1 MGVSGD
7 RFIGGPDP
15 YSASKGT
22 AELVIRPHIKSYF
35 PGATSKVRIAS
46 ARAGNVIGG
55 DWADDRIVPY
65 CVRAWS
71 RNEAVDLRNP
81 SATRPW
87 QHVLE
92 SLSRCLCLA
101 KALTE
106 RLELHGEPFNFGS
119 QAQQNHSV
127 MQLIQEMTL
136 YWNKVRW
143 NDRSKTSQ
151 GPYESGLLKLN
162 CDKALHH
169 LSWHAVMSFEDT
181 IKMTADW
188 YRAYYDE
195 PSAIANITQSQIG
208 AYIEHA

>member
-1 MGVSGD
+1 M
-7 RFIGGPDP
+7 GGPDP

-55 DWADDRIVPY
+55 DRADDRIVSY

-119 QAQQNHSV
+119 QSQQNYSV
-127 MQLIQEMTL
+127 MQLIQEMAL
-136 YWNKVRW
+136 YWDKVRW

-151 GPYESGLLKLN
+151 EPYASGLLKLN

-169 LSWHAVMSFEDT
+169 LSWHAVIRFEDT
-181 IKMTADW
+181 IKMTAD
-188 YRAYYDE
+188 
-195 PSAIANITQSQIG
+195 
-208 AYIEHA
+208 